1 MIMPCMNATSAAE
14 RCGKVG
20 LVDAGSVLLG
30 WPGAPGCTTTG
41 GEAEPACWAEAAGKG
56 AEAPAAKTSTHRPS
70 RARAVL
76 AHWGLGLRERW

>member
-1 MIMPCMNATSAAE
+1 MIMPCMKATSAAE

-41 GEAEPACWAEAAGKG
+41 GEASWAKAVGKDAEAT
-56 AEAPAAKTSTHRPS
+56 AAVSRPS

-76 AHWGLGLRERW
+76 ADWDLRLRERC